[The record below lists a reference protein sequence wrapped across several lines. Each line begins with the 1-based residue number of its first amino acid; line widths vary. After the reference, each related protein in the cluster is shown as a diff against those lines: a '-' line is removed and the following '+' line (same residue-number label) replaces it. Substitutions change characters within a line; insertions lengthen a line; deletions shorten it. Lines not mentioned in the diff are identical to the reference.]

1 MINESSPIIKTK
13 IQNELENKD
22 NIINKSENIFIKNK
36 IDKKISSL
44 SKEEENKSIQVINP
58 FDSIT
63 SKKIKMQSIPK
74 NININNR
81 YSQNSFNNNSI
92 SNSNNTY
99 KQYNNFSYSLS
110 TNKEKN
116 INKSKIN
123 DSNDITFEINN
134 NESTINNNY
143 KSSYS
148 SSNISYNNYNNNG
161 NKKEEF
167 KAIKESDEEN
177 YNEENN
183 NYLGEIHLE
192 DLELYVD
199 KYYNNINDKKYNTK
213 YEINKR
219 ISDIINK
226 SPFENVNIVFK
237 NKTNEMDI
245 EKLIIINYIVYIKSI
260 DNEQINQKFDED
272 FYSQIL
278 PAKNFLILIKIYI
291 LVYNL
296 KVLLGVFLNYIHIM
310 DRSNGNL

>member
-177 YNEENN
+177 YNEENK

-237 NKTNEMDI
+237 NKTNEIDI
-245 EKLIIINYIVYIKSI
+245 EKLITINNIVYIKSI
-260 DNEQINQKFDED
+260 DNEQITQKFGED

-278 PAKNFLILIKIYI
+278 PAKNFLILIKVYI
-291 LVYNL
+291 LVNNL

-310 DRSNGNL
+310 DQMKII